1 MKGNSVKQK
10 NQINQY
16 VRLSLNLS
24 KFVFYLDQFRLICQ
38 SDNLFFIFL
47 SLTHSLPLF
56 TFDIASDVDEKKKE
70 KDEE

>member
-56 TFDIASDVDEKKKE
+56 TFDIASDVDEQKKE